1 MRSFSRTRVVL
12 TTTAVALA
20 AMVAACSSPP
30 PPPPPPVVQAPPPPP
45 PITLSA
51 NVVERASAFR
61 GYMAR
66 ASQVSPTFQ
75 NGDQIQAS
83 LKVGAAYETKSLMNG
98 AVAYAAVLALQDP
111 TFVASVREIAAHP
124 AQRQEM
130 VNNIFSN
137 PSYATVFKGAD
148 SAAGLIIDTI
158 GGDGLKLFMAGKA
171 VKQAAYDVQ
180 KSSWSKSSVV
190 DRDGRLA
197 TAKSLSTSPALA
209 ESADVAVLQQ
219 ASTGGQSLGL
229 TPRPA
234 EAPYSPVVIRG
245 LAVAALAALG
255 AAGDENLTSIDALS
269 VDPATN
275 SCLNMAKLNLYQC
288 LAVSKPH
295 YEDIFCLGQH
305 ILIDTGA
312 CVIKAAGAT
321 VPPEPPKVLPV
332 KESIATKGAGSNS
345 RKAKTAAKKPV
356 KKS

>member
-51 NVVERASAFR
+51 SVVERASAFR

-75 NGDQIQAS
+75 NGEQIQAS
-83 LKVGAAYETKSLMNG
+83 LKVGSAYEAKSFMNG

-111 TFVASVREIAAHP
+111 TFVASVREIAANP

-130 VNNIFSN
+130 VNNLFSN
-137 PSYATVFKGAD
+137 PSYATVFKGSD

-180 KSSWSKSSVV
+180 KSAWSKSAVV

-197 TAKSLSTSPALA
+197 SAKSLSTSPALA
-209 ESADVAVLQQ
+209 ESADVAMLQQ

-229 TPRPA
+229 TPRAA
-234 EAPYSPVVIRG
+234 EAPYSPVVVRG

-255 AAGDENLTSIDALS
+255 AAGDENLASIDALS

-275 SCLNMAKLNLYQC
+275 SCLSMAKLNLYQC

-345 RKAKTAAKKPV
+345 RKAKTAAKKPA